1 MAQQMP
7 GGNPPKI
14 GEKRRGPEEE
24 KKSVDPRDLMGRFRS
39 KRDIYDYLLY
49 YRKISISLLL
59 MCIGQYYMPPITKL
73 NKDFLKEVFAGRK
86 HLIPQAQIRPVVVP
100 KYDELSVKV
109 LYKDVMTQPELAK
122 YFPAA
127 PSDKHLP
134 DREYFFNVVNTS
146 EPMYLQS
153 LIRHAQNLRFAN
165 QNPDAKDERIEV
177 NDFWAKELE
186 AAPFFSSKFL

>member
-1 MAQQMP
+1 
-7 GGNPPKI
+7 
-14 GEKRRGPEEE
+14 
-24 KKSVDPRDLMGRFRS
+24 
-39 KRDIYDYLLY
+39 
-49 YRKISISLLL
+49 
-59 MCIGQYYMPPITKL
+59 MPPITKL
-73 NKDFLKEVFAGRK
+73 NKDFLKEVFAGKK

-100 KYDELSVKV
+100 KYDELSVKA
-109 LYKDVMTQPELAK
+109 LFKDVMTQPELAK

-153 LIRHAQNLRFAN
+153 LIRHAQNIRFAG
-165 QNPDAKDERIEV
+165 QDPDAKNERIEV

-186 AAPFFSSKFL
+186 ATPFFSSKSFSSYICRDSR